1 MEKHSEQ
8 KQEGWGVTFT
18 STAEELL
25 LKQCEA
31 ESEERSHKRY
41 TEEQREPSE
50 GEDKIQCE
58 KCHSSDIET
67 WWVSGQH
74 LLHCICRKCAYE
86 WVE

>member
-1 MEKHSEQ
+1 MEKHSGQ

-31 ESEERSHKRY
+31 ESV
-41 TEEQREPSE
+41 EQSQAKSTDAQQEPSE
-50 GEDKIQCE
+50 GDKIQCE
-58 KCHSSDIET
+58 KCHSSDIDKR
-67 WWVSGQH
+67 WVPGQH
-74 LLHCICRKCAYE
+74 LLHCICNACEYE